1 MTREEIIRLVQ
12 EQDVEFI
19 RMQFTDIFGTLK
31 NVALPVSQL
40 EKALNNQVMFDGS
53 SIEGFVRIEES
64 DMYLY
69 PDYDTF
75 CILPWRP
82 QQSRVARMIC
92 DVRTPEGEPFVGDPR
107 SLLKRV
113 LAEAAEMGYTFN
125 LGPECEFFLFQMGE
139 DGKPTTIT
147 HDEASYFDMA
157 PLDRGEDARRDMC
170 LTLEKMGFEVEA
182 SHHEVSQAQHE
193 IDFRFSD
200 ALTAADSVMTFRLV
214 VKTIALMHGL
224 HATFMPKPIYGING
238 SGMHLNMSL
247 FKDGENAFYDPE
259 DPIQLSDVAY
269 QFIAGILEHVQA
281 AALIT
286 NPLVN
291 SYKRLVPG
299 FEAPVYIS
307 WSTSNRS
314 VLVRIPNTRG
324 NGTRVELRN
333 PDPTANPYLS
343 AAVLLAAGLD
353 GIRRKLKPPVS
364 QPANIFHLSPQERA
378 AAGIGSLPGSLEEAI
393 AAYEA
398 DTYIRQTLGDHVDE
412 KYLTAKKKEW
422 SDYRMQVHAWELDQY
437 LTTL

>member
-1 MTREEIIRLVQ
+1 MTREEIIRLAN
-12 EQDVEFI
+12 EQNVEFI

-40 EKALNNQVMFDGS
+40 EKALDNKVMFDGS

-75 CILPWRP
+75 CILPWR
-82 QQSRVARMIC
+82 SHAHVARMIC

-113 LAEAAEMGYTFN
+113 LAEAAAMGYTFN
-125 LGPECEFFLFQMGE
+125 LGPECEFFLFHLDE
-139 DGKPTTIT
+139 DGKPTTLT

-157 PLDRGEDARRDMC
+157 PLDGGEDARRDMC
-170 LTLEKMGFEVEA
+170 LTLEKMGFEIEA

-200 ALTAADSVMTFRLV
+200 ALTAADSVMTFKLV
-214 VKTIALMHGL
+214 VKTIARAHGL
-224 HATFMPKPIYGING
+224 HATFMPKPIFGING

-247 FKDGENAFYDPE
+247 FKDGKNAFYDPNDE
-259 DPIQLSDVAY
+259 IELSEVAY
-269 QFIAGILEHVQA
+269 QFIAGILAHVKG

-299 FEAPVYIS
+299 FEAPVYTA

-333 PDPTANPYLS
+333 PDPTANPYLA
-343 AAVLLAAGLD
+343 AAVLLSAGLD
-353 GIRRKLKPPVS
+353 GIRRKLSPPPA
-364 QPANIFHLSPQERA
+364 QPANIFHMTPEERT
-378 AAGIGSLPGSLEEAI
+378 AAGISSLPGSLEEAI
-393 AAYEA
+393 RDYKA
-398 DTYIRQTLGDHVDE
+398 DTYIRQTLGAHVDE
-412 KYLTAKKKEW
+412 RYLTAKEKEW
-422 SDYRMQVHAWELDQY
+422 AEYRTQVHAWELDRY
-437 LTTL
+437 LTIL

>member
-147 HDEASYFDMA
+147 HDEAGYFDMA

-247 FKDGENAFYDPE
+247 FKDGKNAFYDPE
-259 DPIQLSDVAY
+259 DPIQLSEVAY
-269 QFIAGILEHVQA
+269 QFIAGVLDHVRA

-299 FEAPVYIS
+299 FEAPVYMS

-353 GIRRKLKPPVS
+353 GIRRKLKPPAS
-364 QPANIFHLSPQERA
+364 QPANIFHLSPEERV

-398 DTYIRQTLGDHVDE
+398 DPYIRQTLGEHVDE

-422 SDYRMQVHAWELDQY
+422 GDYRMQVHAWELAQY

>member
-1 MTREEIIRLVQ
+1 MTREEIIRLAN
-12 EQDVEFI
+12 EQNVEFI

-40 EKALNNQVMFDGS
+40 EKALDNKVMFDGS

-75 CILPWRP
+75 CILPWR
-82 QQSRVARMIC
+82 SHAHVARMIC

-113 LAEAAEMGYTFN
+113 LAEAAAMGYTFN
-125 LGPECEFFLFQMGE
+125 LGPEGEFFLFHLDE
-139 DGKPTTIT
+139 DGKPTTLT

-157 PLDRGEDARRDMC
+157 PLDGGEDARRDMC
-170 LTLEKMGFEVEA
+170 LTLEKMGFEIEA

-200 ALTAADSVMTFRLV
+200 ALTAADSGMTFKLV
-214 VKTIALMHGL
+214 VKTIARAHGL
-224 HATFMPKPIYGING
+224 HATFMPKPIFGING

-247 FKDGENAFYDPE
+247 FKDGKNAFYDPNDE
-259 DPIQLSDVAY
+259 IELSEVAY
-269 QFIAGILEHVQA
+269 QFIAGILAHVKG

-299 FEAPVYIS
+299 FEAPVYTA

-333 PDPTANPYLS
+333 PDPTAHPYLA
-343 AAVLLAAGLD
+343 AAVLLSAGLD
-353 GIRRKLKPPVS
+353 GIRRKLSPPPA
-364 QPANIFHLSPQERA
+364 QPANIFHMTPEERT
-378 AAGIGSLPGSLEEAI
+378 AAGISSLPGSLEEAI
-393 AAYEA
+393 RDYKA
-398 DTYIRQTLGDHVDE
+398 DTYIRQTLGAHVDE
-412 KYLTAKKKEW
+412 RYLTAKEKEW
-422 SDYRMQVHAWELDQY
+422 AEYRTQVHAWELDRY
-437 LTTL
+437 LTIL

>member
-1 MTREEIIRLVQ
+1 MTREEIIRLAN
-12 EQDVEFI
+12 EQNVEFI

-40 EKALNNQVMFDGS
+40 EKALDNKVMFDGS

-75 CILPWRP
+75 CILPWR
-82 QQSRVARMIC
+82 SHAHVARMIC
-92 DVRTPEGEPFVGDPR
+92 DVRTPEGDPFVGDPR

-113 LAEAAEMGYTFN
+113 LAEAAAMGYTFN
-125 LGPECEFFLFQMGE
+125 LGPECEFFLFHLDE
-139 DGKPTTIT
+139 DGKPTTLT

-157 PLDRGEDARRDMC
+157 PLDGGEDARRDMC
-170 LTLEKMGFEVEA
+170 LTLEKMGFEIEA

-200 ALTAADSVMTFRLV
+200 ALTAADSVMTFKLV
-214 VKTIALMHGL
+214 VKTIARAHGL
-224 HATFMPKPIYGING
+224 HATFMPKPIFGING

-247 FKDGENAFYDPE
+247 FKDGKNAFYDPNDE
-259 DPIQLSDVAY
+259 IELSEVAY
-269 QFIAGILEHVQA
+269 QFIAGILAHVKG

-299 FEAPVYIS
+299 FEAPVYTA

-333 PDPTANPYLS
+333 PDPTANPYLA
-343 AAVLLAAGLD
+343 AAVLLSAGLD
-353 GIRRKLKPPVS
+353 GIRRKLTPPPA
-364 QPANIFHLSPQERA
+364 QPANIFHMTPEERT
-378 AAGIGSLPGSLEEAI
+378 AAGISSLPGSLEEAI
-393 AAYEA
+393 RDYKA
-398 DTYIRQTLGDHVDE
+398 DAYIRQTLGAHVDE
-412 KYLTAKKKEW
+412 RYLTAKEKEW
-422 SDYRMQVHAWELDQY
+422 AEYRTQVHAWELDRY
-437 LTTL
+437 LTIL